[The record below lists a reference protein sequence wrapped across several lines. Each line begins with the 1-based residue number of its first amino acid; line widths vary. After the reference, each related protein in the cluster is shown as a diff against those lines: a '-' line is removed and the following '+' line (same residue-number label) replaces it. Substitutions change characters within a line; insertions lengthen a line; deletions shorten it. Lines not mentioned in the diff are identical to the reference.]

1 MANTL
6 VLYFSATGTTKK
18 VAEKVAKKLNAD
30 IAEIHP
36 ENPYT
41 DEDLNWHDE
50 PTRAT
55 VEQKQEHDG
64 RVPIKDDLPSLDN
77 YDNVIIGHPIWW
89 GIPPRLI
96 ATTIDRLD
104 LNGKHLAT
112 FGTSSSTGYDRAQ
125 SNIER
130 TIKENNYNVELNK
143 GNVLNSQS
151 VIDSWLN
158 SLSLAR

>member
-1 MANTL
+1 MASK
-6 VLYFSATGTTKK
+6 VVFYFCATGTTKK
-18 VAEKVAKKLNAD
+18 VAEKVAEKLNAD

-36 ENPYT
+36 VTPYT

-50 PTRAT
+50 STRAT

-64 RVPIKDDLPSLDN
+64 RVPIKSDLPALDS
-77 YDNVIIGHPIWW
+77 YDNVVIGHPIWW

-96 ATTIDRLD
+96 AATIDALN

-112 FGTSSSTGYDRAQ
+112 FGTSSSTGYTRAQ

-130 TIKENNYNVELNK
+130 TIKENNYDVKLNK

-151 VIDSWLN
+151 AIDSWLN
-158 SLSLAR
+158 SLSLAH

>member
-18 VAEKVAKKLNAD
+18 VAEKVAEKLNAD

-36 ENPYT
+36 VTPYT

-50 PTRAT
+50 STRAT

-64 RVPIKDDLPSLDN
+64 RVPIKSDLPSLDS
-77 YDNVIIGHPIWW
+77 YDNVVIGHPIWW

-96 ATTIDRLD
+96 AATIDALN
-104 LNGKHLAT
+104 LNGKHWLCP
-112 FGTSSSTGYDRAQ
+112 
-125 SNIER
+125 
-130 TIKENNYNVELNK
+130 YNWCK
-143 GNVLNSQS
+143 F
-151 VIDSWLN
+151 
-158 SLSLAR
+158 